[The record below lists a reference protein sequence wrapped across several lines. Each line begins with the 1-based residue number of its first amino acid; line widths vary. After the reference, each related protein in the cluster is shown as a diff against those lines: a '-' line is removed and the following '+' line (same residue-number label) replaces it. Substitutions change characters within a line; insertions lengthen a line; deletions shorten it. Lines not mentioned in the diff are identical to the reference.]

1 MEIINEV
8 ETSKISEIESLLGDE
23 VTSVKQM
30 LTRLKTLG
38 SNVSNAE
45 KLLSKA
51 ESALLD
57 GRIENAE
64 KLIKNVRESVKE
76 IVRRNMRETSL
87 ETIEF
92 VDAMI
97 HYLIDNFSGVSSKL
111 GPAENK
117 LDEARNLFMKK
128 KFKAAKT
135 TGEEARKLIEDLDIA
150 NIKQFFYVFQSS
162 QATEMS
168 RNVEIG
174 IAELK
179 KKGIDVTKVKM
190 LYDKAQENFEK
201 DEFDRGRQMITLSR
215 IMLAEI
221 DQQSLRD
228 KAFDELN
235 NAHVAILTR
244 KRKGGNV
251 TSAYNV
257 YNNAK
262 EAFSMREYKK
272 AILLAKK
279 ASLKV
284 KKK

>member
-1 MEIINEV
+1 
-8 ETSKISEIESLLGDE
+8 
-23 VTSVKQM
+23 M

-45 KLLSKA
+45 KLLSRA

-57 GRIENAE
+57 GKVENAE
-64 KLIKNVRESVKE
+64 KLIKNVRSSVKE
-76 IVRRNMRETSL
+76 IVKRNMRETSL

-97 HYLIDNFSGVSSKL
+97 HYLIDNFSGVSPKL

-117 LDEARNLFMKK
+117 LDEARNLFMEK
-128 KFKAAKT
+128 KFKAAKNK
-135 TGEEARKLIEDLDIA
+135 GDEARKIIEDLDIA

-174 IAELK
+174 IEELK
-179 KKGIDVTKVKM
+179 AKGIDISKVK
-190 LYDKAQENFEK
+190 LLFDKAQEHFERDEFEK
-201 DEFDRGRQMITLSR
+201 GRQMITLSR

-228 KAFDELN
+228 TAFDELN
-235 NAHVAILTR
+235 NAHVEILTK
-244 KRKGGNV
+244 KRQGMNV
-251 TSAYNV
+251 ASAYNI

-279 ASLKV
+279 SGYQV
-284 KKK
+284 RKK